1 MSLLS
6 SIQQAIKS
14 RKAEQAHLN
23 DRIQVYREI
32 LQSLASSPPSS
43 TCYQEPECTSDA
55 SADAGASARERKD
68 IELLEQALEKALK
81 VRAGNGPSKKDSKT
95 PSLTPKEMQDAVVV
109 RKEGPLASA
118 PSKGKQSSRSA
129 SKSASS
135 NRTQP
140 IHSGQLHNSALNA
153 KEKVTKGKVL
163 SGNDLGNAATVST
176 SASNNTARVL
186 GTVEPGRPSLPQQN
200 RTASDEIEKWKALL
214 RKKNRLWEKVAD
226 SQRKPEAGR
235 SRFLERM
242 RTTFPEDWPCG
253 SPNQTREQ
261 LHRLTL
267 QGLDLTQCY
276 RTKEILDRQ
285 PSEVTEDLCKGL
297 DKGETLE
304 TLQMTA
310 VELQKFA
317 SQVKQEWKAWDRWRP
332 DKGCLCPAEANGSWG
347 EGTAAPLPTTV
358 TYRTEAEL
366 RELEKLRSEVALL
379 QQERC
384 LEQALSDLLTPQLS
398 SIISGRPSSSVLR
411 DVYSLLGEG
420 SLRFPAIV
428 VDTDPDC

>member
-1 MSLLS
+1 L
-6 SIQQAIKS
+6 
-14 RKAEQAHLN
+14 
-23 DRIQVYREI
+23 
-32 LQSLASSPPSS
+32 LAS
-43 TCYQEPECTSDA
+43 
-55 SADAGASARERKD
+55 DAGASARERKD

-81 VRAGNGPSKKDSKT
+81 
-95 PSLTPKEMQDAVVV
+95 
-109 RKEGPLASA
+109 
-118 PSKGKQSSRSA
+118 
-129 SKSASS
+129 
-135 NRTQP
+135 
-140 IHSGQLHNSALNA
+140 
-153 KEKVTKGKVL
+153 
-163 SGNDLGNAATVST
+163 
-176 SASNNTARVL
+176 
-186 GTVEPGRPSLPQQN
+186 
-200 RTASDEIEKWKALL
+200 
-214 RKKNRLWEKVAD
+214 
-226 SQRKPEAGR
+226 
-235 SRFLERM
+235 
-242 RTTFPEDWPCG
+242 FPEDWPCG

-317 SQVKQEWKAWDRWRP
+317 SQVKQE
-332 DKGCLCPAEANGSWG
+332 ANGSWG

-379 QQERC
+379 QQESC

-420 SLRFPAIV
+420 GLRFPAIV
-428 VDTDPDC
+428 VDADPDC